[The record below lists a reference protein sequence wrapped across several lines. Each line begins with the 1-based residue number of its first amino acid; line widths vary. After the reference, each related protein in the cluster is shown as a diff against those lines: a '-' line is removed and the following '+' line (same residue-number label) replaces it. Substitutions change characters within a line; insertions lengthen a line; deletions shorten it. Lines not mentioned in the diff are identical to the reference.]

1 MCVNVCV
8 RVCVCVHMCIAAP
21 DHSLQSDV
29 TAAPAARRR
38 IAFLFDSTLAAF
50 LMMGN
55 LSPGLKKHAVTLFEV
70 IVACKWAVAAVGASH
85 TTRLHLQAPWC
96 HCVCS
101 PCVHGLPLLLA
112 PLLPLL
118 LAPLSAPWH
127 WVQAGKL
134 SDETVLELIAELE
147 LTETLMDGH
156 AQEYSNHAVALRQTL
171 KALRR
176 NARLFAADV
185 CGDAGGM
192 A

>member
-1 MCVNVCV
+1 MVPLCLLTMCSW
-8 RVCVCVHMCIAAP
+8 P
-21 DHSLQSDV
+21 
-29 TAAPAARRR
+29 
-38 IAFLFDSTLAAF
+38 
-50 LMMGN
+50 
-55 LSPGLKKHAVTLFEV
+55 SP
-70 IVACKWAVAAVGASH
+70 
-85 TTRLHLQAPWC
+85 
-96 HCVCS
+96 S
-101 PCVHGLPLLLA
+101 PRPS
-112 PLLPLL
+112 PSPSPRPSLLPLL
-118 LAPLSAPWH
+118 LPLLLAPWH